1 VIARARNPRRRDGDQ
16 RIARAI
22 VAARSDVKFGKAFI
36 YIKREVGLLGLFMA
50 SRAVKNKPT
59 AAYVL
64 SLIGGLI
71 GLIVGFLLIVLA
83 AIVARSAG
91 GYYNYGYPGPALP
104 AAFWGDIGVW
114 CLIIGIIVIIS
125 AAKLNANPW
134 KHTEWGLII
143 LVFSI
148 IGLATLLGS
157 IGGILALVYKPQPLA
172 PEGPVTS
179 A

>member
-1 VIARARNPRRRDGDQ
+1 
-16 RIARAI
+16 
-22 VAARSDVKFGKAFI
+22 
-36 YIKREVGLLGLFMA
+36 MA
-50 SRAVKNKPT
+50 SQAVKNKPT

-64 SLIGGLI
+64 SLIGGI
-71 GLIVGFLLIVLA
+71 TGLIVGFLLIVLA
-83 AIVARSAG
+83 AIVASSAG

-114 CLIIGIIVIIS
+114 CLITGIIVIIS

-134 KHTEWGLII
+134 KHTEWGVII

-148 IGLATLLGS
+148 IGVATLLGF
-157 IGGILALVYKPQPLA
+157 IGGILALVYKPQPLVSQ
-172 PEGPVTS
+172 GPVTS

>member
-1 VIARARNPRRRDGDQ
+1 
-16 RIARAI
+16 
-22 VAARSDVKFGKAFI
+22 
-36 YIKREVGLLGLFMA
+36 MA

-64 SLIGGLI
+64 SLIGGII

-83 AIVARSAG
+83 AIVASSAG

-114 CLIIGIIVIIS
+114 CLITGIIVIIS

-157 IGGILALVYKPQPLA
+157 IGGILALVYKPQSLA